1 MQPLG
6 AMRNGD
12 KKKKKLPSG
21 IITHGRNGSACQ
33 SGPVSRYFL
42 FLFSFQKSKGGN
54 GIKVE
59 NDFLFPLAR
68 V

>member
-1 MQPLG
+1 
-6 AMRNGD
+6 MRNGD
-12 KKKKKLPSG
+12 KKKTNSHPELLHTG
-21 IITHGRNGSACQ
+21 ETASACQ

-42 FLFSFQKSKGGN
+42 FLFSFQKLKGGN

-59 NDFLFPLAR
+59 NDFLFSLAR